1 LIKIINNITRGPVR
15 KIVSERQ
22 MIYRPA
28 EGWSYAHH
36 SFITFFKGRFY
47 AIWSCGTADEDYFG
61 QRVMIAESDD
71 FANWSQ
77 PRVLADPADTSD
89 PNQVY
94 TACGL
99 YSHNGTLH
107 AYIGHY
113 SYDMSDIEANPSKS
127 YIEAHHLG
135 TSVSVMSTTDGT
147 EWSEPRDLGIPII
160 PNHGPQ
166 PTHTGRLIISG
177 GFLFPYS
184 DDPSGVGHYELSGI
198 HGNAFEGRDRIYD
211 DAESIHFVTKQ

>member
-1 LIKIINNITRGPVR
+1 MFIIVEQERGLIKIINNITRGPVR

-77 PRVLADPADTSD
+77 PYWQTLQIHQTPTR
-89 PNQVY
+89 Y
-94 TACGL
+94 I
-99 YSHNGTLH
+99 LH
-107 AYIGHY
+107 AACI
-113 SYDMSDIEANPSKS
+113 A
-127 YIEAHHLG
+127 
-135 TSVSVMSTTDGT
+135 TTA
-147 EWSEPRDLGIPII
+147 RYMRILGIIPMICPISKQTLQ
-160 PNHGPQ
+160 NH
-166 PTHTGRLIISG
+166 T
-177 GFLFPYS
+177 
-184 DDPSGVGHYELSGI
+184 
-198 HGNAFEGRDRIYD
+198 
-211 DAESIHFVTKQ
+211 